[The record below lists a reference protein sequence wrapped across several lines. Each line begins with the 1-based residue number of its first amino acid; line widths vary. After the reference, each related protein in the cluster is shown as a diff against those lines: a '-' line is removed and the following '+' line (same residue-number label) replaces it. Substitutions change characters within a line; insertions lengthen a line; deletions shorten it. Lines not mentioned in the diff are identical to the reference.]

1 MEPLILN
8 GTDDTPQIHFDISS
22 GMFEITGRSL
32 PEEVINFY
40 APVIDW
46 VENYVL
52 RPNDNTLLKLK
63 LIYFNSASQR
73 YLLEV
78 LNSFEKL
85 VQKGKKITIE
95 WHYLEE
101 DEEMREAGEEYQ
113 DLVNIPFIFQ
123 TY

>member
-1 MEPLILN
+1 MKSLIMN
-8 GTDDTPQIHFDISS
+8 GTDDTPAINFDIAS
-22 GMFEITGRSL
+22 GVFEISGRSL

-46 VENYVL
+46 IEQYALNPKENS
-52 RPNDNTLLKLK
+52 LLKLK
-63 LIYFNSASQR
+63 LVYFNSASQR

-78 LNSFEKL
+78 LNSFEKIL
-85 VQKGKKITIE
+85 HTDKKVTLE
-95 WHYLEE
+95 WHYHED

-113 DLVNIPFIFQ
+113 DLVNIPFTFH